1 MALTVVITGSTRGIG
16 RCMAVEFL
24 RRDCLVVVSGR
35 PENPPT
41 DLAST
46 LAPFADR
53 WTYVPCDV
61 RDVEALERLWT
72 AATAFGGGVDVWIN
86 NAGRNAPH
94 GSLVDLPP
102 DCIDALLATNLGGV
116 VHGSRIAAR
125 GMLRQGRGA
134 IWNME
139 GLGSNDMIQ
148 VKTILYGTSK
158 RALTYFT
165 RGLAREL
172 ADTPVRAGRLSPGMM
187 LTDFITKTAE
197 GEPAAVLQDKRFRFV
212 FNALGDRPETVAA
225 YLVPRMLRNRRNDA
239 QIAWLTGPKAFSR
252 FLLAPFRHRQLIP

>member
-1 MALTVVITGSTRGIG
+1 MSQAIVITGSTRGIG

-24 RRDCLVVVSGR
+24 RRGCRVVASGR
-35 PENPPT
+35 PAEPPE
-41 DLAST
+41 DLRAA
-46 LAPFADR
+46 LAPFDGN
-53 WTYVPCDV
+53 WTYVSCDV
-61 RDVEALERLWT
+61 RSTAALENLWT
-72 AATAFGGGVDVWIN
+72 EAAAFGGGVDVWIN

-94 GSLVDLPP
+94 EWLADTAQDPVDDLF
-102 DCIDALLATNLGGV
+102 ATNVGGV

-125 GMLRQGRGA
+125 GMLAQGRGA

-165 RGLAREL
+165 QGLAKEL
-172 ADTPVRAGRLSPGMM
+172 EGTPVRAGRLSPGMM
-187 LTDFITKTAE
+187 LTDFITKSAD
-197 GEPAAVLQDKRFRFV
+197 GEPAPVLRDKSFRFV

-225 YLVPRMLRNRRNDA
+225 FLVPRMLRNRRNGA
-239 QIAWLTGPKAFSR
+239 QIAWLTGPKAFAR
-252 FLLAPFRHRQLIP
+252 FLLAPFRHRNLIP